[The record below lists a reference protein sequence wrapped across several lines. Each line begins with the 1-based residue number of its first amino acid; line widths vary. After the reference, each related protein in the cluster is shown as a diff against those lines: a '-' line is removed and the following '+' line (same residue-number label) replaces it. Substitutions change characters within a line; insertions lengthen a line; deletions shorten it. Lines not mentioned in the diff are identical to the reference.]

1 MAIEAVIFDL
11 GGVVLGSPL
20 HAIADYERDIGIPL
34 GSINRVVANTAPSG
48 AWSRLERGEL
58 AMDAFFDAFE
68 KDCAEAGHAISARTM
83 MERIGEVT
91 APRPAMLAAIGRIRE
106 EGLRVAALTNN
117 WVAEEETP
125 RDAPR
130 LEPLFDVFV
139 ESSVEGLRKPDPAIY
154 QLVCARLDVAPEA
167 AVFLDDIGSNLKTAR
182 QLGMTTLKVD
192 TPEAALDELQAL
204 LGFSLEAKPPDRSS
218 EN

>member
-1 MAIEAVIFDL
+1 
-11 GGVVLGSPL
+11 
-20 HAIADYERDIGIPL
+20 
-34 GSINRVVANTAPSG
+34 
-48 AWSRLERGEL
+48 
-58 AMDAFFDAFE
+58 
-68 KDCAEAGHAISARTM
+68 
-83 MERIGEVT
+83 
-91 APRPAMLAAIGRIRE
+91 MLAAIGRIRE

-154 QLVCARLDVAPEA
+154 KLVCARLDVAPEA